1 MSNPT
6 FNQLVAEAQADIDA
20 GRPPDYSKLFADA
33 LGDIE
38 SGVKH
43 PCNLTQDCQEARGC
57 PRCISGAIKGDLGI
71 LSVDVFESGTIR
83 ITTTGHDGEPC
94 TVAFRGVPVTV
105 HQDRRRRMTTSKT
118 A

>member
-1 MSNPT
+1 VSNRT
-6 FNQLVAEAQADIDA
+6 FNQLVAEAQADVDA

-33 LGDIE
+33 VADLD
-38 SGVKH
+38 SKH

-83 ITTTGHDGEPC
+83 ITTTGHDGERC

-105 HQDRRRRMTTSKT
+105 HQDRRKRMTTSKT